1 MIGSRPHVLV
11 ARLDNAGD
19 VLLMGPA
26 IRAIAAGADRVTM
39 LCGPQGE
46 AAARMLPGV
55 DDIRVLRAP
64 WIDPEPEPVDPE
76 RMAAFVDAVSA
87 LAVDQAV
94 IFTSFHQSA
103 LPLALL
109 LRLARIPQIA
119 AISDDYP
126 GSLLDVRHR
135 IDGEVHE
142 VERALS
148 LAAALGHRLP
158 PGDDGRLQVNRPGT
172 PHPATRGGGYVV
184 VHPGASVPAR
194 AWSPRLC
201 RELVGALALRGRRVV
216 VTGGPNE
223 RDLTAYVAQPGA
235 DGHDVCDLGGATDL
249 PGLADV
255 IAGADVVV
263 CGNTGPAH
271 LAAAV
276 GTPVVELYAPTVPAV
291 RWRPWRVPHVL
302 LGDQDIPCH
311 NCRARHCPVSGHP
324 CIDTVGVET
333 VLNAVERMSPHV
345 EARPPAM
352 LAEAGAS

>member
-26 IRAIAAGADRVTM
+26 IRAIAAGAGRVTM

-55 DDIRVLRAP
+55 NDVRVLRAP
-64 WIDPEPEPVDPE
+64 WIDPEPEPVEPE
-76 RMAAFVDAVSA
+76 HMARFVSA
-87 LAVDQAV
+87 VTRLAVDQAV

-109 LRLARIPQIA
+109 LRLARVPLIA

-148 LAAALGHRLP
+148 LAGEVGHQLP
-158 PGDDGRLQVNRPGT
+158 TGDDGRLQVNRSGS
-172 PHPATRGGGYVV
+172 PHPATAGGRYVV

-194 AWSPRLC
+194 AWSPQLC
-201 RELVGALALRGRRVV
+201 RRLVGALARCGRRVV
-216 VTGGPNE
+216 VTGGQNE
-223 RDLTAYVAQPGA
+223 RELTAYVAAG
-235 DGHDVCDLGGATDL
+235 GSRHVIDLGGVTGMA
-249 PGLADV
+249 GLADV
-255 IAGADVVV
+255 IAEADVVV

-302 LGDQDIPCH
+302 LGDQDISCR
-311 NCRARHCPVSGHP
+311 NCRARQCPVSGHP
-324 CIDTVGVET
+324 CIDTVSVET
-333 VLNAVERMSPHV
+333 VLDAVERMAPRV
-345 EARPPAM
+345 GALPQPD
-352 LAEAGAS
+352 AEADAS